1 MKLMKAILG
10 LLLVFCSAVVFAQA
24 IDINT
29 ATVEQLEGLKGI
41 GPKKA
46 AAIVKYREANGPF
59 GSIDDL
65 AKVPGIGK
73 KTLTANE
80 AMLQVGE
87 TTTSTVPAV
96 PKTPEMP
103 SMPKTSTTS
112 TMPAVPKTPEM
123 PVVPKT
129 STTSTTSTMPSMPKA
144 SDTTTSTMPPMP
156 KASATTTSTMPPPVP
171 KTSTTPVEAVKQQ

>member
-87 TTTSTVPAV
+87 TTTST
-96 PKTPEMP
+96 
-103 SMPKTSTTS
+103 
-112 TMPAVPKTPEM
+112 MPAVPKTPEM

>member
-103 SMPKTSTTS
+103 
-112 TMPAVPKTPEM
+112 
-123 PVVPKT
+123 VVPK
-129 STTSTTSTMPSMPKA
+129 TSTTSTMPSMPKA

>member
-80 AMLQVGE
+80 AMLQVGG

-123 PVVPKT
+123 PVVPK
-129 STTSTTSTMPSMPKA
+129 TSTTSTMPSMPKA